1 MLRLKRIFKIAR
13 IVETFFLFFWNRMN
27 FRNALNSTWTSL
39 CDWKIETVNFVVDS
53 SGLYT
58 ILVTHLTTIIAHIH
72 YHRSERWIT
81 WIFFL
86 SFCPLIIE
94 SIFCCLHR
102 FCWFCNGKTPANCMK
117 WSSTDEFLMKVF
129 FFLSDWIDHM
139 IQFQC
144 EFQLLPSEINLNHLH
159 VKRLTDQ
166 IKLQMTHIFN
176 ELSRLSVPYQW
187 SGFHFVSFQSDKRR
201 HFFMRNLIYY
211 CEWNG
216 FDFFWFDFGTTVS
229 HSFNGINLFGKMSR
243 ID

>member
-27 FRNALNSTWTSL
+27 FRNALNFTWTSL

-129 FFLSDWIDHM
+129 FVFGLNWSHDPIPMWIS
-139 IQFQC
+139 IVTKWNQF
-144 EFQLLPSEINLNHLH
+144 ESSPRKKINWPN
-159 VKRLTDQ
+159 
-166 IKLQMTHIFN
+166 
-176 ELSRLSVPYQW
+176 
-187 SGFHFVSFQSDKRR
+187 
-201 HFFMRNLIYY
+201 
-211 CEWNG
+211 
-216 FDFFWFDFGTTVS
+216 
-229 HSFNGINLFGKMSR
+229 
-243 ID
+243 